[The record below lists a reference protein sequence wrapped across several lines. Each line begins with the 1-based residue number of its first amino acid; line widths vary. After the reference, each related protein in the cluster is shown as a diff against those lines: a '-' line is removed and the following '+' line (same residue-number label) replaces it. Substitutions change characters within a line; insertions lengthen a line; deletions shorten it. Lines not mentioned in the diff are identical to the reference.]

1 MGESDTAAGSDD
13 RVESLLAELTLD
25 ERAALTSGVDMWH
38 GHAVDRVGLPGL
50 KVTDGPVGARGAR
63 WVGTTSACA
72 PCGSALGATW
82 DPDLVAE
89 VGAVLGAEARLKA
102 ADVLLAPTVNLHRNP
117 LAGRNFECYSEDPVL
132 SAALAVAFVRGV
144 QSTGVAACIK
154 HLVAN
159 DSEFQ
164 RQTISS
170 EVSERVLRE
179 LYLVPFEAAVT
190 QADVASVMA
199 AYNRVNGAWCA
210 EHDWLLNEVLKEE
223 WGFTGPV
230 VSDWWGA
237 VSPASAGG
245 GLDLEMPGPAVHMGA
260 QLAQRVRD
268 GELDAAVLEDQTR
281 RLLRLV
287 ERVGLLDA
295 SAPVD
300 RTERCDDLPEHREV
314 LRRAA
319 AASVVLLRND
329 PVDGGPVLPLTAP
342 TLSTVAVLGPNADAT
357 AYLGGG
363 SAAVNLH
370 RERSVLDGLAERL
383 EGVRIVHER
392 GVDATR
398 TAHPIPSRLCRPA
411 RADHGPTGLT
421 VEYFEDRERTGEPV
435 RVERHANSRLVWI
448 DDDAVPGSEF
458 GARVLGTFV
467 AEESG
472 EHTFGLVTG
481 GYGRLVVGGEVL
493 LDNFEDRRPGTAFF
507 GLGSEEIRASIH
519 MEAGE
524 QRDLLVEFSSFEGLA
539 LGGLLV
545 GYVPPM
551 PDDAFDRAVAAA
563 READVAV
570 VVVGL
575 NQDWETEGEDRSSM
589 ALPGGQDE
597 LVQAVCAANPSTVV
611 LVNAGS
617 PVDLACAVDAPALVQ
632 VWYPGQEGGD
642 AVADVLTGAVPP
654 SGRLP
659 TTLGHRVEDW
669 PSWLN
674 YPGEDGRVVYGE
686 ELFMGYR
693 GFDERGTD
701 PAFCFGHGLTYT
713 TFEWG
718 PAHLDRESIDVVDLD
733 GGGTVTASVVVTN
746 TGDRAAAE
754 VVQCYVTPAP
764 SPVRRPRQELRGW
777 GRVHLEPGESTTVA
791 IELDRRAFARW
802 RTGDDAGWFV
812 DPGTHG
818 IRLSRSSRD
827 VVHELGLTVSAPGP
841 DQDA

>member
-1 MGESDTAAGSDD
+1 MGDSDTSTGAGE

-25 ERAALTSGVDMWH
+25 ERAALTSGVNMWH
-38 GHAVDRVGLPGL
+38 GHSVDRVGLPGL

-72 PCGSALGATW
+72 PCGTALGATW
-82 DPDLVAE
+82 DPELVE
-89 VGAVLGAEARLKA
+89 QVGAVLGAEARLKA

-132 SAALAVAFVRGV
+132 TARLAVAFVRGV
-144 QSTGVAACIK
+144 QSTGAAACIK

-159 DSEFQ
+159 DSEFE
-164 RQTISS
+164 RHTISS
-170 EVSERVLRE
+170 EVTERVLRE
-179 LYLVPFEAAVT
+179 LYLVPFEAAVAE
-190 QADVASVMA
+190 ADVASVMS
-199 AYNRVNGAWCA
+199 AYNRLNGTWCA
-210 EHDWLLNEVLKEE
+210 EHDWLLNQVLKGE

-230 VSDWWGA
+230 ISDWWGA

-245 GLDLEMPGPAVHMGA
+245 GLDLEMPGPAVHMGP

-268 GELDAAVLEDQTR
+268 GELDGSVLEDQVR
-281 RLLRLV
+281 RLLRLA

-295 SAPVD
+295 EVPVD
-300 RTERCDDLPEHREV
+300 RSERCDDLSEHREV

-319 AASVVLLRND
+319 AASIVLLRND
-329 PVDGGPVLPLTAP
+329 PVGDGPLLPLSASD
-342 TLSTVAVLGPNADAT
+342 LSTVAVIGPNAAAT
-357 AYLGGG
+357 AFLGGG

-370 RERSVLDGLAERL
+370 RERSVLDGLSERL

-398 TAHPIPSRLCRPA
+398 TAHPIPSRQCRPA
-411 RADHGPTGLT
+411 RAEHGPTGLT
-421 VEYFEDRERTGEPV
+421 IEYFADRGRTGDPV
-435 RVERHANSRLVWI
+435 RVERHPNSRLVWI
-448 DDDAVPGSEF
+448 DDDAVPSSEF
-458 GARVLGTFV
+458 GARLLGTFV
-467 AEESG
+467 AEETG

-481 GYGRLVVGGEVL
+481 GYGRLILGGEVL

-507 GLGSEEIRASIH
+507 GLGSEEIRASVH

-524 QRDLLVEFSSFEGLA
+524 ERELLVEFSSFEGLA
-539 LGGLLV
+539 VGGLLV

-551 PDDAFDRAVAAA
+551 PEDAFDRAVAAA
-563 READVAV
+563 RDADVAV

-575 NQDWETEGEDRSSM
+575 NQDWETEGEDRASM

-597 LVQAVCAANPSTVV
+597 LVQAVCAANPRTVV

-617 PVDLACAVDAPALVQ
+617 PVDLSCAVDAPALAQ
-632 VWYPGQEGGD
+632 IWYPGQEGGD
-642 AVADVLTGAVPP
+642 AVADVLCGVVSP

-674 YPGEDGRVVYGE
+674 YPGEDGKVLYGE

-693 GFDERGTD
+693 GFDERGTE

-713 TFEWG
+713 TFEWTD
-718 PAHLDRESIDVVDLD
+718 PMLDRDSIDADELD
-733 GGGTVTASVVVTN
+733 GGATVTASVVVTN
-746 TGDRAAAE
+746 TGDRTATE

-777 GRVHLEPGESTTVA
+777 GRVHLRPGESATVT
-791 IELDRRAFARW
+791 IELGRRAFARW
-802 RTGDDAGWFV
+802 RTGEDPGWFV

-827 VVHELGLTVSAPGP
+827 VVHELALAVTAT
-841 DQDA
+841 DADT